1 MAINWKRDIY
11 ICGRIMQVQ
20 PLSNGIWYFCSNFT
34 TAVIVISYIKG
45 GQHNWSKKR
54 CYEIYNFWTTL
65 CLGAKFLFTD
75 KVMLST
81 WCLSDEEC
89 DIVLPRNLT
98 GLSGID
104 GIKQLFFFLFF
115 LTIIDYSFS
124 FETFPFSNTRFLDL
138 EGFTDIRAHDWA
150 ADAPSK
156 RVLVC
161 WGEGDIRKRSSI
173 NALMC
178 GERETGN

>member
-1 MAINWKRDIY
+1 
-11 ICGRIMQVQ
+11 
-20 PLSNGIWYFCSNFT
+20 
-34 TAVIVISYIKG
+34 
-45 GQHNWSKKR
+45 
-54 CYEIYNFWTTL
+54 
-65 CLGAKFLFTD
+65 
-75 KVMLST
+75 MLST

-156 RVLVC
+156 GVLVC

-173 NALMC
+173 NTLMC

>member
-1 MAINWKRDIY
+1 MAINWNRDIY

-20 PLSNGIWYFCSNFT
+20 LLSNGIWYFCSNFT

-89 DIVLPRNLT
+89 DIVLPRNLAR
-98 GLSGID
+98 LSGID
-104 GIKQLFFFLFF
+104 GIKQLFFFFF
-115 LTIIDYSFS
+115 FFFWQLLIIHFHLRLSPS
-124 FETFPFSNTRFLDL
+124 QIQ
-138 EGFTDIRAHDWA
+138 GF
-150 ADAPSK
+150 
-156 RVLVC
+156 
-161 WGEGDIRKRSSI
+161 
-173 NALMC
+173 
-178 GERETGN
+178 